1 MLSFIKLINWQLL
14 IKKEE
19 TEVLFLR
26 WQEMAGGGAGSVM
39 ITGASGL
46 LGRAILKTFAK
57 EKKFDHLVGIAFS
70 R

>member
-1 MLSFIKLINWQLL
+1 
-14 IKKEE
+14 
-19 TEVLFLR
+19 
-26 WQEMAGGGAGSVM
+26 MAGGGAGGVM